1 MTRASISIPNLVD
14 PNTYAEHDMA
24 DIWRRLRS
32 EDPVHWHPET
42 AAGPGFWVVSRYENI
57 VQVLRDD
64 VRFTSERGNVLT
76 TLLQGGDIG
85 AGRMLAVSDG
95 HHHTEL
101 RKLLIQA
108 FGPRALEEVTRRVR
122 QSIRRLLCEAVDRGN
137 CDFAKDVASF
147 IPLETICDLLDV
159 PIADRPEI
167 LRLTKTALTSDESDP
182 EAIADRRARNEIM
195 VYFSDLVEERRKSPG
210 SDPISLM
217 ATATFD
223 GKYMPA
229 DDIIL
234 NCYSLILGGNQTSRL
249 TMIEAVHAFIRH
261 PDQWRALKKGS
272 VDLASACEEV
282 LRWATPAMHFGRVA
296 ITESELCG
304 KPISPGDLVTLWF
317 TSANRDEAEFQ
328 DADRF
333 DLARSP
339 NRHLALGY
347 GRHFCI
353 GASLGRIE
361 ITAMLDGL
369 RAFVSHIEQAGSERR
384 IYSNFLSGMS
394 SLPVVLGGDRG
405 GQARWQELWC
415 PGGPERS
422 EENMPFNQ
430 RDPAVERQ
438 AIMH

>member
-24 DIWRRLRS
+24 DVWRRLRS

-42 AAGPGFWVVSRYENI
+42 TAGPGFWVVSRYEDI
-57 VQVLRDD
+57 LQVLRDD

-85 AGRMLAVSDG
+85 AGRMLAVTDG
-95 HHHTEL
+95 DHHTEL
-101 RKLLIQA
+101 RKLLLQA
-108 FGPRALEEVTRRVR
+108 FGPRALEGVARSVRR
-122 QSIRRLLCEAVDRGN
+122 SIRRLLCDAVDRGD

-167 LRLTKTALTSDESDP
+167 LRLTKTALTSDESNP
-182 EAIADRRARNEIM
+182 EAVADRRARNEIM

-217 ATATFD
+217 ATATLD
-223 GKYMPA
+223 GKSMPT

-234 NCYSLILGGNQTSRL
+234 NCYNLILGGNQTSRL
-249 TMIEAVHAFIRH
+249 TMIGAVQAFIRH
-261 PDQWRALKKGS
+261 PDQWRALKEGS
-272 VDLASACEEV
+272 LGLASACEEV

-296 ITESELCG
+296 VTESELCG
-304 KPISPGDLVTLWF
+304 KLISAGDPVTLWF
-317 TSANRDEAEFQ
+317 TSANRDEEEFQ
-328 DADRF
+328 QADRF

-339 NRHLALGY
+339 NRHLAFGY

-361 ITAMLDGL
+361 ITVMLDGL
-369 RAFVSHIEQAGSERR
+369 RTFVSLIEQAGPERR
-384 IYSNFLSGMS
+384 IYSNFLSGLS
-394 SLPVVLGGDRG
+394 SLPVVLAGEQGGL
-405 GQARWQELWC
+405 ARWQEL
-415 PGGPERS
+415 
-422 EENMPFNQ
+422 
-430 RDPAVERQ
+430 
-438 AIMH
+438 